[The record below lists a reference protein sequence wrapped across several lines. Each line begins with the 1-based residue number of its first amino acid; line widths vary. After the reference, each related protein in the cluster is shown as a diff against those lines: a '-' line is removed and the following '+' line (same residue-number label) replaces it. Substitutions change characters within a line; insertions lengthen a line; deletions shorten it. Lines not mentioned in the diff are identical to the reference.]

1 MALTDKRRRVIDA
14 YMKCFNKKQAMLD
27 ADYSISMATTAA
39 NTVFNDPAVKAEI
52 ERRMNLGAHRADIT
66 LDWIVDKLKAILEA
80 DIGDMLDIYSDGT
93 AKYNF
98 NKMTPALRIAL
109 SKFQAH
115 EYTEGRGKNAVV
127 VKAPRVE
134 FADKVRAAELLIRHL
149 GLSKEKAAIELS
161 GEVGLVEQL
170 HKGRS
175 RAGLVG
181 GTLIDSKEEE

>member
-1 MALTDKRRRVIDA
+1 MIDS

-27 ADYSISMATTAA
+27 AGYSVSMATTSAA
-39 NTVFNDPAVKAEI
+39 SVFNDPAVAGEI
-52 ERRMNLGAHRADIT
+52 QRRQNLATYRADVS
-66 LDWIVDKLKAILEA
+66 LDWIVDKLKAILDA
-80 DIGDMLDIYSDGT
+80 DIGEMLDIYADGS
-93 AKYNF
+93 ARYNF

-115 EYTEGRGKNAVV
+115 EYTEGRGKNAVT

-134 FADKVRAAELLIRHL
+134 FADKIRAAELLIRHL
-149 GLSKEKAAIELS
+149 GLSKEKQAVELS
-161 GEVGLVEQL
+161 GEVSLVEQL

-181 GTLIDSKEEE
+181 GDSIDSKDE